1 MGFNLTYKN
10 RYTTKDQ
17 YKADECNKFIGF
29 SVEGRATWQYAKD
42 AEAQNIPVNCGLYS
56 NLDLVFVSI
65 NGKGYGTPENFGK
78 TIKEIALALQAGATI
93 ITDNQINAERKYNN
107 HAFGES
113 GLRNFLMIKYK
124 SIKKLDMKPL
134 PYTTWK
140 LFDCSVLRKNAHEI

>member
-1 MGFNLTYKN
+1 MGFKLTYKN

-17 YKADECNKFIGF
+17 YKAHVCNKFIGF
-29 SVEGRATWQYAKD
+29 SVAGRATWQYAED
-42 AEAQNIPVNCGLYS
+42 AKAQNLPVNSGQYCES
-56 NLDLVFVSI
+56 DIVFVSI
-65 NGKGYGTPENFGK
+65 NGKGYGTSENFENA
-78 TIKEIALALQAGATI
+78 IKEIDLALKAGATI

-107 HAFGES
+107 HAFGEI